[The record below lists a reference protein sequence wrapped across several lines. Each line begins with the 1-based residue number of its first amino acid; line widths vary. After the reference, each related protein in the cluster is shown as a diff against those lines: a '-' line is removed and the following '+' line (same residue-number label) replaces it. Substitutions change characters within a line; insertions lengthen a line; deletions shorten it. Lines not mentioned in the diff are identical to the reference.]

1 MFIGE
6 YRHTIDNKRRLAIP
20 AKFRKELGN
29 TAVVA
34 KGLEGSLFLYT
45 LKEWRILAEKLA
57 NLPLGKAENRS
68 FVRTILAGA
77 VEVELDRLG
86 RILVPDYLTDY
97 ASLKKN
103 TIIVGLYNRL
113 EIWDE
118 ERWNEY
124 KIGSEKKTDD
134 IAEKLGEIGVY

>member
-29 TAVVA
+29 TVVVA

-45 LKEWRILAEKLA
+45 LAEWKILAEKLA

-118 ERWNEY
+118 EQWNKY
-124 KIGSEKKTDD
+124 KTRSEKKTDD
-134 IAEKLGEIGVY
+134 IAEKLGELGVY